1 MSKLSFVV
9 YSRSPDTRTRVV
21 QQLLATD
28 LVTVSAT
35 LADLEGLTD
44 TLRSHRSDGIYLDL
58 DDDPHE
64 TLASV
69 AALPEPRPTL
79 LLGAR
84 AGDAPLLLQ
93 AMRLGARDF
102 YLGHKL
108 IGVDSVLETAT
119 PVRALS
125 DRAAPTLAVVGAKG
139 GVGSTTIACELGVA
153 LQETGLRTIVVDLS
167 RRLGDVALYFDLN
180 PRYDITDIVR
190 HDGELDAV
198 FIDAVVSTHESQVS
212 VLAAP
217 NKLEDVTLLGTS
229 KLDRVLKLL
238 QAEFDCIIL
247 DAPWDFDEF
256 SLRALDMSNE
266 ILLVTTPDVASLT
279 HARTRR
285 QMVERFG
292 ALPERVHLLLNKA
305 STDAS
310 IDKKQVVE
318 FLERDL
324 DSIIPHM
331 PAVARKCAD
340 EGLIL
345 RDVPEGRA
353 LRQSILALR
362 DLVCEWC
369 QFELPEEDGSVGRKK
384 LMNKFRQ
391 LVRRK

>member
-9 YSRSPDTRTRVV
+9 YSRSPETRTRVV
-21 QQLLATD
+21 EQLLGTD
-28 LVTVSAT
+28 RVTVTAT
-35 LADLEGLTD
+35 LADLQGLSD
-44 TLRSHRSDGIYLDL
+44 TLRSHRADGIYLDL

-64 TLASV
+64 TLNSV
-69 AALPEPRPTL
+69 ATLPEPRPTI

-108 IGVDSVLETAT
+108 VGLENALEAAA
-119 PVRALS
+119 PVRSLS
-125 DRAAPTLAVVGAKG
+125 DRAAPTIAVVGAKG

-167 RRLGDVALYFDLN
+167 RRLGDVALYFDVN

-190 HDGELDAV
+190 HEGELDAV
-198 FIDAVVSTHESQVS
+198 FVDAVLSNHESQVS
-212 VLAAP
+212 ILAAP
-217 NKLEDVTLLGTS
+217 SKLEDVTLLGTS

-266 ILLVTTPDVASLT
+266 ILMVTTPDVASLT

-285 QMVERFG
+285 QLVERFG
-292 ALPERVHLLLNKA
+292 ALPERVHVVLNKA
-305 STDAS
+305 SSDAS
-310 IDKKQVVE
+310 IDKKQVVD

-324 DSIIPHM
+324 DSVIPDM
-331 PAVARKCAD
+331 PEVARKCAD

-345 RDVPEGRA
+345 RDIQEGRA
-353 LRQSILALR
+353 MRQAILGLR
-362 DLVCEWC
+362 DQVCEWC

-384 LMNKFRQ
+384 LMNKLRN
-391 LVRRK
+391 LVGRK